1 MLGKYILQI
10 FFHLPDI
17 LTHFDEKANTMNK
30 QIHRRAVYAGS
41 FDPPTNGHLW
51 MIRTAHDMF
60 DELVVAVG
68 ENPNKH
74 CTYSFDERVAML
86 KAACS
91 DFPNVQITAMKN
103 RFLVEY
109 AASIQADYIVR
120 GIRSVSDY
128 EFERSMRHI
137 NGDMQPEITTVFLMP
152 PREFAEVSSTMI
164 KGLIGPE
171 NWQEVLKRY
180 VPQPVYE
187 KIVQDF
193 DSISNEQ

>member
-1 MLGKYILQI
+1 MKNI
-10 FFHLPDI
+10 
-17 LTHFDEKANTMNK
+17 
-30 QIHRRAVYAGS
+30 RRAVYAGS

-51 MIRTAHDMF
+51 MIRTAQALF

-68 ENPNKH
+68 ENPAKH

-86 KAACS
+86 QAACQ
-91 DFPNVQITAMKN
+91 DFPNVQIAAMRD

-109 AASIQADYIVR
+109 AASIQAAYIVR

-137 NGDMQPEITTVFLMP
+137 NADMQPEISTVFLMP

-180 VPQPVYE
+180 VPQSVYD

-193 DSISNEQ
+193 GIVKQIQK

>member
-1 MLGKYILQI
+1 M
-10 FFHLPDI
+10 
-17 LTHFDEKANTMNK
+17 NTPT
-30 QIHRRAVYAGS
+30 QRRAVYAGS

-51 MIRTAHDMF
+51 MIRTAHDLF

-68 ENPNKH
+68 ENPEKH

-86 KAACS
+86 QAACR
-91 DFPNVQITAMKN
+91 DLPHIRICAMKN

-109 AASIQADYIVR
+109 AASIQAAYIVR

-152 PREFAEVSSTMI
+152 PREFAEVSSTMV

-171 NWQEVLKRY
+171 NWQEVLVRY

-193 DSISNEQ
+193 DSMSNEQ

>member
-1 MLGKYILQI
+1 
-10 FFHLPDI
+10 
-17 LTHFDEKANTMNK
+17 MNK
-30 QIHRRAVYAGS
+30 PTQRLAVYAGS

-51 MIRTAHDMF
+51 MIRTAHSLF

-68 ENPNKH
+68 ENPEKH
-74 CTYSFDERVAML
+74 CTYSFEERVAML
-86 KAACS
+86 KAACN
-91 DFPNVQITAMKN
+91 DLPHVKITAMKN

-109 AASIQADYIVR
+109 AASMNATHIVR

-152 PREFAEVSSTMI
+152 PREFAEVSSTMV

-171 NWQEVLKRY
+171 NWQEVLVRY
-180 VPQPVYE
+180 VPEPVYE

-193 DSISNEQ
+193 DSVSNEQ